1 MLPTVLEPFVYPQS
15 NVPCSARSTTLN
27 RKNWQGYLKSLLS
40 TGARPSP
47 SSPRRFPLQAL
58 ILKEEQL
65 QSPPRAQDLCCE
77 CSDSPFIN
85 RTLISP
91 KTPNSRLYQFDSY
104 KPQTPNSKDTYG
116 TDVATTD
123 CYIILDDENDEASV
137 QQPVAT
143 TATPVS
149 PVKTTVLE
157 QMPQPAST
165 QSVPAASQAVA
176 AKIEKMGSSVT
187 EDPEDCCFN
196 PLAVLGKELCLF
208 CNNRTY
214 L

>member
-91 KTPNSRLYQFDSY
+91 KTPNSIDYINSTLINP
-104 KPQTPNSKDTYG
+104 KPQTRRTH
-116 TDVATTD
+116 TEQMWRQ
-123 CYIILDDENDEASV
+123 L
-137 QQPVAT
+137 
-143 TATPVS
+143 TATLFS
-149 PVKTTVLE
+149 MMRMTNL
-157 QMPQPAST
+157 
-165 QSVPAASQAVA
+165 
-176 AKIEKMGSSVT
+176 
-187 EDPEDCCFN
+187 
-196 PLAVLGKELCLF
+196 LCSNLWLLPRRL
-208 CNNRTY
+208 CPR
-214 L
+214 